1 MQVVHPFYYSQM
13 QAFGITDVV
22 KVVTEDFLGVAAN
35 QIKFFLIM
43 SQGIVWCNLNL

>member
-22 KVVTEDFLGVAAN
+22 KVVTEDFLGAAAN
-35 QIKFFLIM
+35 QIKIRYVFFL
-43 SQGIVWCNLNL
+43 L